1 MMKINKTLIILS
13 LLLVFYSLGA
23 VSATEDVDVND
34 IDNNYVATVESSVMN
49 EEISTVS
56 EGQINKSSEIYD
68 DIKSATGIYNITT
81 DYQIDKT
88 WEISNA
94 NVIIEGNNHT
104 IYGNGNQAFRIT
116 GNDVIIKNLNFV
128 NCSANT
134 GGAIYFY
141 NDGSGNVSGC
151 SFVNCNGNDG
161 GAINRKMGG
170 SAINV
175 SGCSFVNCN
184 GEDGGAIY
192 LGNGGSVTSCS
203 FVNCS
208 SNSKIYGHGGAIYSY
223 GGSVTSCSFVNC
235 SANDKGGAIYFE
247 GIGSVNYCIFD
258 NNDASVGKAIFGSY
272 DINYDFN
279 FFSFK
284 NDRDFPKHFIEKNK
298 NSIIP
303 NNWVV
308 LDVVRSGDDYVVKFV
323 TDEGNDLIG
332 SMPDY
337 VACLTIN
344 GVSKEILIKNNT
356 FNDTFVPGNY
366 LLTSLNSGKVLANRT
381 YRTHIDIIPTAL
393 STTYGSGKYFIVK
406 VLDKNKKPVSGVKL
420 TLKIYTGSK
429 VNKTVTVTTD
439 KNGIAKYSASKLS
452 IGTHKVT
459 VTVSNHNYIASVK
472 SSSIK
477 VAKAPTKL
485 VNATKL
491 VVKNHKNFYV
501 KLTTKS
507 GKVLANKVIKMKS
520 SVSGKIYKM
529 KTNSKGIAKIDL
541 WVKNKPLG
549 KYYKY
554 TFKYAGSKYYNS
566 CTKTFKIKIIK

>member
-1 MMKINKTLIILS
+1 MKINKTLIILS
-13 LLLVFYSLGA
+13 LLLVFSISLGA

-116 GNDVIIKNLNFV
+116 GNNVIIKNLNFV

-151 SFVNCNGNDG
+151 SFVNCNGGDG
-161 GAINRKMGG
+161 GAINREIGG
-170 SAINV
+170 SAIYV

-208 SNSKIYGHGGAIYSY
+208 SNSRIYGHGGAIYSY
-223 GGSVTSCSFVNC
+223 SGSVTSCSFVNC
-235 SANDKGGAIYFE
+235 SANNSGGAIYFYND
-247 GIGSVNYCIFD
+247 GSVSGCSFVNCSANSGGAIYFKGSGSVNYCIFD
-258 NNDASVGKAIFGSY
+258 NVDASVGKAIYGEYSG
-272 DINYDFN
+272 NYDFN

-284 NDRDFPKHFIEKNK
+284 NDINFPKYLIASGN
-298 NSIIP
+298 NSITP
-303 NNWVV
+303 NSWVV
-308 LDVVRSGDDYVVKFV
+308 LDVIRSGEDYIVKFV
-323 TDEGNDLIG
+323 NNEGDSLNRN
-332 SMPDY
+332 MPDY
-337 VACLTIN
+337 TARLSIN
-344 GVSKEILIKNNT
+344 GATKNILIKNNA
-356 FNDTFVPGNY
+356 FAGNFVPGNY
-366 LLTSLNSGKVLANRT
+366 LVTSPNSGNVLANRT
-381 YRTHIDIIPTAL
+381 YRIHIDIIPTAL
-393 STTYGSGKYFIVK
+393 STTYGSGKYFTVK

-452 IGTHKVT
+452 IGTHKVVIT
-459 VTVSNHNYIASVK
+459 FSNPNYVVDSIK
-472 SSSIK
+472 NSSIK
-477 VAKAPTKL
+477 ISKAK
-485 VNATKL
+485 
-491 VVKNHKNFYV
+491 
-501 KLTTKS
+501 
-507 GKVLANKVIKMKS
+507 KS
-520 SVSGKIYKM
+520 SMEDEGAVSYNNKIS
-529 KTNSKGIAKIDL
+529 NSVGNMENCGTPLIALLIAL
-541 WVKNKPLG
+541 ISLP
-549 KYYKY
+549 
-554 TFKYAGSKYYNS
+554 
-566 CTKTFKIKIIK
+566 IIRRK